1 MDLREYLLFP
11 FRDPDWVRKLLL
23 GCVVT
28 LLPIVNI
35 LTLGYFLACLEA
47 GLRGHQMLPEW
58 DGWAELFNDG
68 LQVLIICVVYLGI
81 PLVLAVLLLSLPG
94 IGSLLA
100 AIIFLILGTM
110 LPIAIGAFSLS
121 RDLRDAFRMS
131 EIFFYTN
138 RIINE
143 YISAYLTTALAI
155 CLGIVIY
162 LLVPLLSI
170 LGALI
175 IYYAGSVFFNLV
187 GLLLKEQMSS

>member
-11 FRDPDWVRKLLL
+11 FQDPDWVRKLLL
-23 GCVVT
+23 GCVIT

-35 LTLGYFLACLEA
+35 LTLGYFLACLET
-47 GLRGHQMLPEW
+47 GLRGQQMLPEW

-68 LQVLIICVVYLGI
+68 LQVLIISLVYLGI
-81 PLVLAVLLLSLPG
+81 PLVLAILLLSVPG

-110 LPIAIGAFSLS
+110 LPVAIAAFSLS
-121 RDLRDAFRMS
+121 RDFRDAFRMS

-143 YISAYLTTALAI
+143 YISAYLTTALVI
-155 CLGIVIY
+155 CLGTAIY
-162 LLVPLLSI
+162 LLAPLLSI
-170 LGALI
+170 LGSLM

-187 GLLLKEQMSS
+187 GLLLRDQVNG

>member
-11 FRDPDWVRKLLL
+11 FRDPDWVRKMLL
-23 GCVVT
+23 GCVIT

-47 GLRGHQMLPEW
+47 GLRGRQMLPEW
-58 DGWAELFNDG
+58 DGWADLFNDG
-68 LQVLIICVVYLGI
+68 LQVLIISLVYLGI
-81 PLVLAVLLLSLPG
+81 PLLLGVLLLSLPG

-100 AIIFLILGTM
+100 AIILLIMGTM

-121 RDLRDAFRMS
+121 RDFRDAFRMS
-131 EIFFYTN
+131 EIFFHTN
-138 RIINE
+138 KIINE

-155 CLGIVIY
+155 CLGTVIY
-162 LLVPLLSI
+162 LLAPLLSI

-187 GLLLKEQMSS
+187 GMLLRDPVNG

>member
-11 FRDPDWVRKLLL
+11 LRDPDWVRKLLL

-35 LTLGYFLACLEA
+35 LTLGYFLACLDA
-47 GLRGHQMLPEW
+47 GLRGRQMLPEW

-68 LQVLIICVVYLGI
+68 LQVLIICLVYLGV
-81 PLVLAVLLLSLPG
+81 PLILAVLLLSLPG

-110 LPIAIGAFSLS
+110 LPIAIGAFSIS
-121 RDLRDAFRMS
+121 RDFRDAFRIS
-131 EIFFYTN
+131 EIFFHTN
-138 RIINE
+138 KIINE

-162 LLVPLLSI
+162 MLAPLLSV

-187 GLLLKEQMSS
+187 GLLLSGQMNG